1 MQNSSSQENPSVKRQ
16 LVSGSLFL
24 AVAKYSGM
32 AVNLGVIAVLARLL
46 SPELFALAAITS
58 VFSNFFLMF
67 CDFGVAAAIIQHRSL
82 TPRQISHVFSFCGWG
97 GILLALLFFF
107 CGSPV
112 ASFYGEPALCGL
124 VQLVA
129 LQVLFASLNIVPNAL
144 LLRAKKFRF
153 MAFRTAGVNLVAGAS
168 AVAAAFLGAGVY
180 ALIVTPLVSSA
191 LLFVVNYV
199 KVSPLPFFFRPAY
212 SEVKMLVGY
221 SSYNLWYNV
230 LNYFSRNLD
239 KLAVGKFM
247 PMSELG
253 FYEKAYTLML
263 MPVQQVTAVVN
274 PVIHPVLSA
283 YQNDRAFLFRQFRS
297 AVRLFAQIGFPLSV
311 LLSFFSPEI
320 IGIVLGSNWDAA
332 VPVFRIFALSVGF
345 QLVYALQG
353 PFFLVTGK
361 PKWMFLCGFVPVV
374 LNLSALAAG
383 LAVWHS
389 TVAVAILIDV
399 AYVLSLWTTFHV
411 LVTRCFGERPQQ
423 IWTAILPPLLK
434 SALWLVAAELVCHYW
449 MEATP
454 LIAAKIGLSLPL
466 LHDIWKEWKR
476 RKAGFVQTTKKA

>member
-1 MQNSSSQENPSVKRQ
+1 M
-16 LVSGSLFL
+16 
-24 AVAKYSGM
+24 
-32 AVNLGVIAVLARLL
+32 
-46 SPELFALAAITS
+46 
-58 VFSNFFLMF
+58 
-67 CDFGVAAAIIQHRSL
+67 
-82 TPRQISHVFSFCGWG
+82 
-97 GILLALLFFF
+97 
-107 CGSPV
+107 
-112 ASFYGEPALCGL
+112 
-124 VQLVA
+124 
-129 LQVLFASLNIVPNAL
+129 
-144 LLRAKKFRF
+144 
-153 MAFRTAGVNLVAGAS
+153 
-168 AVAAAFLGAGVY
+168 
-180 ALIVTPLVSSA
+180 
-191 LLFVVNYV
+191 
-199 KVSPLPFFFRPAY
+199 
-212 SEVKMLVGY
+212 
-221 SSYNLWYNV
+221 
-230 LNYFSRNLD
+230 
-239 KLAVGKFM
+239 
-247 PMSELG
+247 
-253 FYEKAYTLML
+253 
-263 MPVQQVTAVVN
+263 
-274 PVIHPVLSA
+274 
-283 YQNDRAFLFRQFRS
+283 
-297 AVRLFAQIGFPLSV
+297 

-434 SALWLVAAELVCHYW
+434 SALWLLAAELVCHYW
-449 MEATP
+449 MENTP